1 MAENNGSTLKVLSW
15 NIDDLDAKNL
25 DERTQGVLEIILKKK
40 PDVVLLQEVIEDS
53 LDVFKNECVGYV
65 QWFLLKI
72 ITRSKEFHDIAYF

>member
-65 QWFLLKI
+65 Q
-72 ITRSKEFHDIAYF
+72 